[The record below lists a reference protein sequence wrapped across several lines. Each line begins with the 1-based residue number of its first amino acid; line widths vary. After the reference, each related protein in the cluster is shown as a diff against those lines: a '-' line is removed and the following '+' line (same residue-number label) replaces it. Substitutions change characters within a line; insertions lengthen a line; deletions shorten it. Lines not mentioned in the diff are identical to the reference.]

1 MTQEPQHHLPE
12 AINASTMVIRSQRGQ
27 WRFLLDCVL
36 TVLAWLAFAL
46 LFARGI
52 WSIATKNRDGIEMPF
67 LSEIAPTVSD
77 LGIYILAMLLHGGLL
92 ILWAR
97 YNYLRFRGKQRRSP
111 STAPLAQLK
120 LMADY
125 GITLQTLNELRTLPI
140 SVIHH
145 APDGSIIKATDL
157 SVHTPINHSYAPAM
171 V

>member
-1 MTQEPQHHLPE
+1 MKQVPEHHLPE
-12 AINASTMVIRSQRGQ
+12 AINASTMVIRSQRGH

-36 TVLAWLAFAL
+36 TALAWLAFAL

-67 LSEIAPTVSD
+67 LSGIAPTVSD

-97 YNYLRFRGKQRRSP
+97 YNYLRFRGKRRNA
-111 STAPLAQLK
+111 TEPLAQLK
-120 LMADY
+120 LMSDY
-125 GITLQTLNELRTLPI
+125 GITPQTLEQLRTLPI

-145 APDGSIIKATDL
+145 APDGSMTKATDWHA
-157 SVHTPINHSYAPAM
+157 HTLLNPQLA
-171 V
+171 